1 MKVLKLIKS
10 FDNEMTKFVRI
21 SQRWRCGSFLK
32 LNVWVNVIL
41 GQKYFPPTGCS
52 AHLKSTQGYFSAR
65 SRLNEG
71 VRSATAIMMWL
82 CGWNGQ
88 KKATNFGQTS
98 GQLQTRHTQT
108 KTMLNMKY
116 ASLIFIQLYLHWSI
130 HAAKG

>member
-1 MKVLKLIKS
+1 MEMWLISKIKCLS
-10 FDNEMTKFVRI
+10 KCDP
-21 SQRWRCGSFLK
+21 GSK
-32 LNVWVNVIL
+32 IL
-41 GQKYFPPTGCS
+41 PPPTGCS

-71 VRSATAIMMWL
+71 VRSATAIMMWP

-116 ASLIFIQLYLHWSI
+116 ASLTFIQLYLH
-130 HAAKG
+130 